1 MKKHKP
7 VAAVVLAL
15 VASLALSACED
26 SGSKSDKPASSTDKK
41 AKSKKQAPKP
51 EYKVTARDRVSGSPS
66 IIVEVD
72 TDKGLKN
79 VFKYVATHELKEAGQ
94 HEIRI
99 ACSTGGTKTM
109 LNLLAYGNFTPN
121 LWDGDLK
128 LKEGSGS
135 FTEQDGA
142 HCPAK

>member
-26 SGSKSDKPASSTDKK
+26 GGSTSDKAAGTADKK
-41 AKSKKQAPKP
+41 PTSKKAPKP
-51 EYKVTARDRVSGSPS
+51 EYKVTQRDRVSGSPS
-66 IIVEVD
+66 IVVEVD
-72 TDKGLKN
+72 SDKGLKN

-121 LWDGDLK
+121 LWDGDFK

-142 HCPAK
+142 KCPAK